1 MEEKNLIERLY
12 EVIKER
18 KTDPFEG
25 SYTCYLFEKGIDKIL
40 KKVGE
45 ETTEV
50 IIGCKNNDKEETLQE
65 ICDLTYHILVMMV
78 EMGIEPK
85 EVIDELEKRRQ
96 KICNKKPERK
106 TTHGI
111 H

>member
-1 MEEKNLIERLY
+1 MDEKKLIENLY

-18 KTDPFEG
+18 KANPFEG

-45 ETTEV
+45 ETAEV
-50 IIGCKNNDKEETLQE
+50 IIGCKNNDKDETLQE
-65 ICDLTYHILVMMV
+65 ICDLVYHILVMMV
-78 EMGIEPK
+78 EMEIKPED
-85 EVIDELEKRRQ
+85 VISELEKRRQ

-106 TTHGI
+106 TTQGI